1 MEILIDIRQA
11 SKVFQQGKRVVPVLQ
26 QLDFSVQRGEFVALE
41 GRSGSGKSTLLSIVG
56 LLDQF
61 SQGEY
66 WLAGNNVQKLSDR
79 VQRNLRNREIGWIF
93 QNFNLLTD
101 MTVAEN
107 IMLPLR
113 YLNHVKRAN
122 YRSKVEQ
129 VLAQVELSEHYHAYP
144 EQLSGGQQQRVA
156 IARALVSEPA
166 LLLADEPTGNLDS
179 ESSEIVFNLLREQ
192 HQQGTTVLLVTHDPI
207 MAARADRRVW
217 LHDGRFVPTTP
228 EKSNPL
234 AQQDKVNQHAALN

>member
-1 MEILIDIRQA
+1 MEMLIDIRQA
-11 SKVFQQGKRVVPVLQ
+11 NKVFQQGKRTVPVLQ
-26 QLDFSVQRGEFVALE
+26 QLDFTVARGEFVALE
-41 GRSGSGKSTLLSIVG
+41 GRSGSGKSTLLSVIG

-61 SQGEY
+61 SSGEY
-66 WLAGNNVQKLSDR
+66 WLAGKNVQQLNARAQSS
-79 VQRNLRNREIGWIF
+79 LRNREIGWIF

-113 YLNHVKRAN
+113 YLADVKRSS

-129 VLAQVELSEHYHAYP
+129 VLAQVELSDHYHAYP

-156 IARALVSEPA
+156 IARALVGQPK

-179 ESSEIVFNLLREQ
+179 NSSDIVFDLLRQQ
-192 HQQGTTVLLVTHDPI
+192 HQQGTTILLVTHDPQL
-207 MAARADRRVW
+207 AARAGRR
-217 LHDGRFVPTTP
+217 LLLRDGRFVAATP
-228 EKSNPL
+228 LES
-234 AQQDKVNQHAALN
+234 AAG